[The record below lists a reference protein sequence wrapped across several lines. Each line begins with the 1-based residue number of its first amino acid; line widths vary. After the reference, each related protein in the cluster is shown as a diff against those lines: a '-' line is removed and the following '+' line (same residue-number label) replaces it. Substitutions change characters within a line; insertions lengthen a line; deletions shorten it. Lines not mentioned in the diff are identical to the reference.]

1 VRARRYDGQSS
12 APLVAF
18 VETLSSR
25 DRLHDR
31 RPAAT
36 FRCSRLDTNEMT
48 HLMHFG
54 SISPR
59 LFATVFGVIFLAE
72 LPDKTALAALVLA
85 TRHRALPVFLGASL
99 ALTVQSVIAVAFGAL
114 LSKLPQ
120 HWVHIGA
127 GLLFLA
133 CGVLMWLRKHD
144 EHESD
149 VKHAHAAG
157 FWSALWT
164 VFVVVFVAEWGD
176 LTQIGT
182 AGFQAKY
189 HAWLTIFVASSLAL
203 WAVAGIAVFVG
214 NRAGKLLDAK
224 LTQKIA
230 AVVFAIIG
238 VLLVAGVV

>member
-1 VRARRYDGQSS
+1 MHD
-12 APLVAF
+12 L
-18 VETLSSR
+18 
-25 DRLHDR
+25 LHI
-31 RPAAT
+31 
-36 FRCSRLDTNEMT
+36 
-48 HLMHFG
+48 G

-99 ALTVQSVIAVAFGAL
+99 ALTVQSLIAVAFGAL

-120 HWVHIGA
+120 QWVHIGS
-127 GLLFLA
+127 GLLFIG
-133 CGVLMWLRKHD
+133 CGVLMWIRKHD
-144 EHESD
+144 ADETDE
-149 VKHAHAAG
+149 KHARQAG

-189 HAWLTIFVASSLAL
+189 HAWFTIFVASSLAL
-203 WAVAGIAVFVG
+203 WAVAALAVFVG
-214 NRAGKLLDAK
+214 NRAGRLLDAK
-224 LTQKIA
+224 VTQRVA

-238 VLLVAGVV
+238 VLLMSGVV

>member
-1 VRARRYDGQSS
+1 
-12 APLVAF
+12 
-18 VETLSSR
+18 
-25 DRLHDR
+25 
-31 RPAAT
+31 
-36 FRCSRLDTNEMT
+36 MT
-48 HLMHFG
+48 HLLHIG
-54 SISPR
+54 PISPQ

-85 TRHRALPVFLGASL
+85 TRHKALPVFLGASL
-99 ALTVQSVIAVAFGAL
+99 ALTLQSLVAVAAGAL
-114 LSKLPQ
+114 LSKLPA
-120 HWVHIGA
+120 HWVHIGS
-127 GLLFLA
+127 GVLFLGCA
-133 CGVLMWLRKHD
+133 VLMWLRKHD
-144 EHESD
+144 AEESD
-149 VKHAHAAG
+149 ARHAHKAG

-189 HAWLTIFVASSLAL
+189 HAWFTIFVASSLAL

-214 NRAGKLLDAK
+214 NRAGRLLDPK

-238 VLLVAGVV
+238 VLLIAGIL